1 MSTRTAELESS
12 SRPNPLD
19 LVEEI
24 VSAHDWPFDRCSTDE
39 MVVDITG
46 QWCNY
51 HLHFAWLEDLS
62 AMHFSCALDMRV
74 PRAKRSP
81 VAELLC
87 MVNEKLWLGHFD
99 VAEEDG
105 MPIFRHTTLLRGAA
119 GPTVEQLED
128 LVDIAI
134 TECERFYPA
143 FQFVTW
149 GGKSPKQSIE
159 AALLDTVGEA

>member
-1 MSTRTAELESS
+1 MSARLVESHS
-12 SRPNPLD
+12 SLPNPLD

-39 MVVDITG
+39 MVVDIAG
-46 QWCNY
+46 QWCDY

-62 AMHFSCALDMRV
+62 AMHFSCALDMKI
-74 PRAKRSP
+74 PKGKRGG
-81 VAELLC
+81 VHELLAL
-87 MVNEKLWLGHFD
+87 VNEKLWLGHFD
-99 VAEEDG
+99 ISDEDG
-105 MPIFRHTTLLRGAA
+105 LPIFRQTSLLRGAH

-143 FQFVTW
+143 FQFVVW
-149 GGKSPKQSIE
+149 GGKAPREAIN
-159 AALLDTVGEA
+159 AALLDCVGEA

>member
-1 MSTRTAELESS
+1 MSARLAESHSS
-12 SRPNPLD
+12 LPNPLD

-39 MVVDITG
+39 IVVDIAG
-46 QWCNY
+46 QWCDY

-62 AMHFSCALDMRV
+62 AMHFSCALDMKI
-74 PRAKRSP
+74 PKGKRGG
-81 VAELLC
+81 VHELLAL
-87 MVNEKLWLGHFD
+87 VNEKLWLGHFD
-99 VAEEDG
+99 VSDDDG
-105 MPIFRHTTLLRGAA
+105 LPIFRQTSLLRGAH

-143 FQFVTW
+143 FQFVVW
-149 GGKSPKQSIE
+149 GGKTPREAID
-159 AALLDTVGEA
+159 AALLDCVGEA

>member
-74 PRAKRSP
+74 PRAKRTP

>member
-1 MSTRTAELESS
+1 MTTRIAEAESS
-12 SRPNPLD
+12 LPNPLD

-24 VSAHDWPFDRCSTDE
+24 VSAHDWPFDRCSIDE

-46 QWCNY
+46 QWCDY

-62 AMHFSCALDMRV
+62 AMHFSCALDMKV
-74 PRAKRSP
+74 PRTKRP
-81 VAELLC
+81 PIHELLSLI
-87 MVNEKLWLGHFD
+87 NEKLWLGHFD
-99 VAEEDG
+99 VSEEDG
-105 MPIFRHTTLLRGAA
+105 MPIFRHTSLLRGAN
-119 GPTVEQLED
+119 GPSVEQLED

-143 FQFVTW
+143 FQFVVW
-149 GGKSPKQSIE
+149 GGKTAKEGIG